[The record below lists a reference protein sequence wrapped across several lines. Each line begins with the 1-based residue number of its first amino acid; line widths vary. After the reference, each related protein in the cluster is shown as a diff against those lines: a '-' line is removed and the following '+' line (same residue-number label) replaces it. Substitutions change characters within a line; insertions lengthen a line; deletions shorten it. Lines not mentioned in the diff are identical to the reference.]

1 MFEWEDPLH
10 TSFALL
16 TYCLVLTYL
25 EVWALPLLPLAV
37 MTYHLQRRRRRLAG
51 QGGGE
56 EEEEECSECGG
67 EGGRQEGEDWSIT
80 KGIREMMQR
89 AVWMQE
95 MMGSVADRVEKIHNL
110 FNFTVPF
117 ISGVF
122 YCVLLLLMGLLYLV
136 PIRYYHSLSSL
147 SSLSRTFKLPIRWLL
162 LAWGLNKFRKGLV
175 RRGERQQGKLANLL
189 AKVPHNEKLVRT
201 RRSQCTTT
209 PSA

>member
-1 MFEWEDPLH
+1 M
-10 TSFALL
+10 S
-16 TYCLVLTYL
+16 V
-25 EVWALPLLPLAV
+25 
-37 MTYHLQRRRRRLAG
+37 
-51 QGGGE
+51 E
-56 EEEEECSECGG
+56 ER
-67 EGGRQEGEDWSIT
+67 GGRQEGEDWSIT

-147 SSLSRTFKLPIRWLL
+147 SRTFKLPIRWLL

-189 AKVPHNEKLVRT
+189 AKVPHNEKLVRA
-201 RRSQCTTT
+201 RRCQCTTT
-209 PSA
+209 PQLDYLPLPALPLHLEDVKRLQRKASRDSIVI